1 MSRRSGMLASLR
13 IARRFRPYLAAERRR
28 MVVVAL
34 LSLLVAGFEVLK
46 PWPIKFLFDEAL
58 MPQHATR
65 WSLGG
70 VVAGCMLAALLL
82 GLLAAVTQWLRE
94 IRLAEVGQ
102 QVTRSLRQQLF
113 RHLTQLSPRFHAQHK
128 SGDLLV
134 RLMGD
139 VPMLQQMLV
148 ESTVE
153 LATRTAIV
161 VGTLAVMFAID
172 WVLAVAVLAA
182 APGLALLLAAAG
194 RRIRVQV
201 RKQRR
206 KEGDLADF
214 MHEAVAGTVL
224 LQSLGRE
231 EDTAHRFAKSNRT
244 SARAGLRS
252 TRLAAGLALRVES
265 LLSIMLAVALG
276 LGAWRVTRGP
286 PPTPGE
292 LLVFLSYVRGVLK
305 PLRAVGK
312 HGERVAKGT
321 ACGERILQVLDSDID
336 VLSPPGAP
344 PAPVAPVELAFADV
358 SFRYAPDKPALA
370 GFSAAFRRGELS
382 ALFGPSGAGK
392 STVTALALR
401 LFDPDAGTVQLDR
414 VDIRTLDVP
423 SLRAR
428 FGLCL
433 QDTILF
439 GETLRENLLLGRP
452 DATDAELWAA
462 LQEAAAADVV
472 RALPGELGARLG
484 SSGTGLSGG
493 QRRRL
498 SLARTLLRR
507 SPILVVDEP
516 FAGLDRLAA
525 ERVHAALVARARDA
539 IVIVVT
545 HEVLRLDDF
554 DHVVYLEAGRVV
566 DEGRHVE
573 LLARHAGYARLAGHG
588 VREAA
593 R

>member
-1 MSRRSGMLASLR
+1 MKKAGMLASLR
-13 IARRFRPYLAAERRR
+13 VARRFAPQLAEERRR
-28 MVVVAL
+28 LAMVSG
-34 LSLLVAGFEVLK
+34 LSLLVAGLEILK
-46 PWPIKFLFDEAL
+46 PWPIQLLFDHAL
-58 MPQHATR
+58 APKRGSR
-65 WSLGG
+65 WPTVQI
-70 VVAGCMLAALLL
+70 VVGCMVAALLI
-82 GLLAAVTQWLRE
+82 GLAAAITQWRRE

-102 QVTRSLRQQLF
+102 QVTRGLRQLLF
-113 RHLTQLSPRFHAQHK
+113 RRLTQLSPRFHSRHK

-153 LATRTAIV
+153 LLTRSAIV

-172 WVLAVAVLAA
+172 WVLALAVLAV
-182 APGLALLLAAAG
+182 APGLALLLSVAG

-206 KEGDLADF
+206 KEGDMADF
-214 MHEAVAGTVL
+214 LHEAVAGTVL

-231 EDTAHRFAKSNRT
+231 EDTAHRFARTNRT
-244 SARAGLRS
+244 TARAGLRA
-252 TRLAAGLALRVES
+252 TRLAAGLALRVEG
-265 LLSIMLAVALG
+265 LLSVMLAVALG
-276 LGAWRVTRGP
+276 LGAWRVTRGHVS
-286 PPTPGE
+286 PGE

-321 ACGERILQVLDSDID
+321 ACGERILQVLDSGID
-336 VLSPPGAP
+336 VTSAPGAP
-344 PAPVAPVELAFADV
+344 PAPERPRELRFADV
-358 SFRYAPDKPALA
+358 HFRYEPDKPALE
-370 GFSAAFRRGELS
+370 GFAASFRRGELS

-401 LFDPDAGTVQLDR
+401 LFDPDTGAVLLDGAD
-414 VDIRTLDVP
+414 VRTLDVP
-423 SLRAR
+423 SVRAR

-439 GETLRENLLLGRP
+439 GESLRENLLLGRP
-452 DATDAELWAA
+452 EATDAELWAA
-462 LQEAAAADVV
+462 LEAAAIEDVV
-472 RALPGELGARLG
+472 RELPGGLSARLG
-484 SSGTGLSGG
+484 SSGVGLSGG
-493 QRRRL
+493 QRRRI
-498 SLARTLLRR
+498 SLARTLLRD

-516 FAGLDRLAA
+516 FAGLDRNAA
-525 ERVHAALVARARDA
+525 ERVHAALVARSRDA

-554 DHVVYLEAGRVV
+554 DRIVYIDAGRRV
-566 DEGRHVE
+566 DEGRHGE
-573 LLARHAGYARLAGHG
+573 LLARHPAYARLAGRG
-588 VREAA
+588 AAEAA